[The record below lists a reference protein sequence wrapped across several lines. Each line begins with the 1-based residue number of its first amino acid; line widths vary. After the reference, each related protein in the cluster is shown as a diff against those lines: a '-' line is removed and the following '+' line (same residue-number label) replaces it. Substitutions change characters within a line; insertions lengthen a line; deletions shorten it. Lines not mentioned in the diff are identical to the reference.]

1 MDAVRSGSSTVCAVR
16 PIPQRWAGR
25 HTFLRLTTAMFDAT
39 DEREVVWAAM
49 GAIAVTGPFAAEAA
63 YADHHGVA
71 QRCRPC
77 SAAGSGHSR
86 PGIVAVNATAAE
98 PAEADDDPT
107 ATDGVDRWIGALDG
121 RSGRWDSQDGH
132 YLWALALRHRG
143 RCLGYLVVRILDT
156 PSTEETADAELLA
169 RQAAAALAGLSR
181 PWERPARAEREQWPT
196 AEEPGPGVDLGATV
210 SALSYQNAFHRALT
224 RVGAS
229 GKGELGMLQALHDH
243 TGFSALT
250 EDPFGN
256 LRAWAGPGRG
266 GPRPGSANRPRDEL
280 LRQVRRRQ
288 GAVRDRNCLVVP
300 IEAEGDLLGLV
311 ALVDP
316 DRRAGKLDTAA
327 LEETGLA
334 LAPELSHE
342 RALAELEP
350 RLRHDLVERLISGE
364 ATDGVFVHAAALG
377 HDLHGPHRIAVLQWD
392 GPTEEVT
399 LGDAVARAAE
409 RLGLDVL
416 IGARET
422 TTVVLVAGPDPG
434 DALYRAVAQDLGTV
448 AGAVGIGSR
457 CDLFTELPHSYDEAV
472 RALTVRRRSP
482 KPHGS
487 TSFEEIGIC
496 RMMGTGDG
504 ERETDRF
511 VREWLGA
518 LLEYDARHHTDM
530 VTTLSHYLE
539 SGGSYDTTADVLQIH
554 RSTVRYRLRR
564 IREITD
570 HDLSDV
576 ETRLNL
582 HVATRIRNVLGRP
595 GTART
600 SSRQTS
606 P

>member
-1 MDAVRSGSSTVCAVR
+1 MR
-16 PIPQRWAGR
+16 PFPQRWAAR
-25 HTFLRLTTAMFDAT
+25 HTFLRLTTAMFEAT
-39 DEREVVWAAM
+39 DERGVLWAAM
-49 GAIAVTGPFAAEAA
+49 VAIAATGPFSAEAA
-63 YADHHGVA
+63 YAVHHGA
-71 QRCRPC
+71 LQRCRPC
-77 SAAGSGHSR
+77 STAGSGHSR
-86 PGIVAVNATAAE
+86 PGITAVNATAVE
-98 PAEADDDPT
+98 PAESDDDPT
-107 ATDGVDRWIGALDG
+107 ATDGVDRWIGALEG
-121 RSGRWDSQDGH
+121 RSGRWDDQDCH
-132 YLWALALRHRG
+132 CLWAMALRHRG
-143 RCLGYLVVRILDT
+143 PCLGYLVVRMLDT
-156 PSTEETADAELLA
+156 PSAEETADAELLA

-181 PWERPARAEREQWPT
+181 PWEKPAPAEKDQWST
-196 AEEPGPGVDLGATV
+196 AEDPGHGVDLGATV
-210 SALSYQNAFHRALT
+210 SALSRQNAFHRALT

-229 GKGELGMLQALHDH
+229 GRGEKGILQALHDH
-243 TGFSALT
+243 TGFPVLT

-256 LRAWAGPGRG
+256 LRAWAGPGRA

-280 LRQVRRRQ
+280 LRHVRRRQ
-288 GAVRDRNCLVVP
+288 GAFRDRDRLVVP
-300 IEAEGDLLGLV
+300 IEAAGDLLGLV

-316 DRRAGKLDTAA
+316 DRRAGRLDTAA

-342 RALAELEP
+342 RALADLEP
-350 RLRHDLVERLISGE
+350 RLRHDLVERLISGG
-364 ATDGVFVHAAALG
+364 ATDGVFAQAAALG
-377 HDLHGPHRIAVLQWD
+377 HDLHGPHRIAVLQWY
-392 GPTEEVT
+392 GAAEEVT
-399 LGDAVARAAE
+399 LGDAVARAAA

-416 IGARET
+416 IGTRET
-422 TTVVLVAGPDPG
+422 TTVVLVAGADPG
-434 DALYRAVAQDLGTV
+434 DALYRAVAHDLGTTT
-448 AGAVGIGSR
+448 GAVGIGSR
-457 CDLFTELPHSYDEAV
+457 CDLFTDLPHSYDEAV

-482 KPHGS
+482 EPHGS
-487 TSFEEIGIC
+487 TSFEDIGIC

-518 LLEYDARHHTDM
+518 LLEYDARHHTDL

-600 SSRQTS
+600 SPRSPSR
-606 P
+606 